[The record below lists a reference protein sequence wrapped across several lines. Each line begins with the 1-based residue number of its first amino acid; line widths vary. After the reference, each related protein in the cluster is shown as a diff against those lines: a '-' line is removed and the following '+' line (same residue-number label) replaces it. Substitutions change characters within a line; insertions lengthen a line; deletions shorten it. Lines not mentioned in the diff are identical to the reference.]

1 MRASSIA
8 LLAVLLAAPFAIAHN
23 GVQHAPVSPS
33 DAAKRAA
40 KVVPLNVLNMEAQ
53 IESALQD
60 ALAELPRAN
69 NLRVKSNAIG
79 AFGQTPQV
87 RLLSAKLKRSHS
99 YAVTPNEVVIDLS
112 ADVLA
117 YGVGSR
123 AFEDILHTLHQ
134 RAYEP
139 MHERAEN
146 ITFSILIE
154 GIALNDYL
162 AFEKELTAPTLGTL
176 ETSSSLATSALFSKS
191 AAGRR
196 VAVSPGHG
204 YWFGTGTWKLQRSF
218 LFGIV
223 EDFANSEFIIELDS
237 ILRANGAQT
246 RPTRELNKL
255 IANGESGFPRWQQA
269 ARYHVRE
276 KGAPETVWNSLTG
289 TTTDDLDDDIR
300 VRPLYANWRDANGI
314 NSEILV
320 SLHNN
325 GGGGTGTETLYDTDN
340 GFGPESKRL
349 ADAVHNKIIAAIR
362 SQFNPAWPDRRVK
375 GFAGSYGENRVAT
388 RPAILIEVAFMDT
401 KSPDNDAIQDARFRR
416 IVNEAIA
423 QGVADFFA
431 NQIDTTPPTSPTN
444 LATAAISQSQID
456 LKWAA
461 ATDDVGVAAYRV
473 SRNGME
479 IGITTGL
486 SLTDTGL
493 TAATSYNYTVA
504 SRDLRGN
511 WSAETQVAMAATFPP
526 TPYLG
531 LWYAG
536 EAESGWGMSVTQH
549 NGIIFAAI
557 FTYDSAGQPAW
568 YVMPSCTL
576 VGATCT
582 SDMFR
587 VFGGSS
593 PLVTWNIN
601 GRTVERVGTG
611 TLAFSNGNAGA
622 FNFTINNL
630 AGVKQIVRQ
639 DVKSGTVPNIIDLTD
654 LWWNAN
660 ESGWGVSLTHANSN
674 VFATWFT
681 YDATGK
687 AIWYVAPACTLLA
700 ATTTTSCN
708 SELYSVTGGT
718 ALTAPWVAGRTVLKR
733 EGSFNLQFTDA
744 SRAIMNY
751 TIGGD
756 TTSRVITRQPF

>member
-1 MRASSIA
+1 MKTYSIA
-8 LLAVLLAAPFAIAHN
+8 LVTLLLATPVAFAHN
-23 GVQHAPVSPS
+23 GVQHAPPTPS
-33 DAAKRAA
+33 EAAKRAA
-40 KVVPLNVLNMEAQ
+40 KVVALNALNMEAQ
-53 IESALQD
+53 IESSLQE
-60 ALAELPRAN
+60 ALADLPRAN
-69 NLRVKSNAIG
+69 NLRFKAVADGKI
-79 AFGQTPQV
+79 PQV
-87 RLLSAKLKRSHS
+87 RLLGMQLKKSHS
-99 YAVTPNEVVIDLS
+99 FAQTHHEVVINLS

-117 YGVGSR
+117 SGVGSR

-162 AFEKELTAPTLGTL
+162 AFEHAMTAPTLGTL
-176 ETSSSLATSALFSKS
+176 STTSTQTLFSKS
-191 AAGRR
+191 VAGRR
-196 VAVSPGHG
+196 VALSPGHG
-204 YWFGTGTWKLQRSF
+204 YWFGTGRWQLQRSF

-255 IANGESGFPRWQQA
+255 VANGESGFPRWQQA

-276 KGAPETVWNSLTG
+276 KGAPESVWNSLTG
-289 TTTDDLDDDIR
+289 STTDDLDDDIR
-300 VRPLYANWRDANGI
+300 VRPLYANWRDANGV

-362 SQFNPAWPDRRVK
+362 SQFNATWPDRRVK

-388 RPAILIEVAFMDT
+388 RPSILIEVAFMDT

-431 NQIDTTPPTSPTN
+431 NQVDSTPPTSPTN
-444 LATAAISQSQID
+444 VTTAAASQSQID

-461 ATDDVGVAAYRV
+461 ATDDIGVVAYRV
-473 SRNGME
+473 SRNGAE
-479 IGITTGL
+479 VGVTTGL

-493 TAATSYNYTVA
+493 TPATSYNYTIA
-504 SRDLRGN
+504 ARDARGN
-511 WSAETQVAMAATFPP
+511 WSAETPIATAATFPP

-549 NGIIFAAI
+549 NGIIFVTI
-557 FTYDSAGQPAW
+557 FTYDAAGQPTW
-568 YVMPSCTL
+568 YVMSNCTL
-576 VGATCT
+576 AGNTCNGKLYSVTGGKPPITAWTPGGLNVVEVGDG
-582 SDMFR
+582 SL
-587 VFGGSS
+587 VFSGA
-593 PLVTWNIN
+593 NN
-601 GRTVERVGTG
+601 GVFN
-611 TLAFSNGNAGA
+611 AF
-622 FNFTINNL
+622 INNL
-630 AGVKQIVRQ
+630 AVRKVIVRQ
-639 DVKSGTVPNIIDLTD
+639 DVKSGTVSNIIDFTD

-660 ESGWGVSLTHANSN
+660 ESGWGISLTHANSN

-700 ATTTTSCN
+700 ATTTTSCT
-708 SELYSVTGGT
+708 SDLYTVTGGSP
-718 ALTAPWVAGRTVLKR
+718 LTVPWAGQNRQVKP
-733 EGSFNLQFTDA
+733 EGSVTFQFTDA
-744 SRAIMNY
+744 SRAVMTY
-751 TIGGD
+751 TIGGN